1 MNYSQNFPGKMSF
14 VCNCVYFIFHLTP
27 CHKYAGKKNLGSP
40 SAEQISLSIAFLL
53 RKRLIIMFQ
62 SDAAH
67 CEICSAAISKKKKN
81 AFHRKTSA
89 WLTANSENNCLDTI
103 ILACEKEM
111 DGKDLV
117 LMHT

>member
-1 MNYSQNFPGKMSF
+1 MLPTVKF
-14 VCNCVYFIFHLTP
+14 VPLP
-27 CHKYAGKKNLGSP
+27 
-40 SAEQISLSIAFLL
+40 FL
-53 RKRLIIMFQ
+53 
-62 SDAAH
+62 
-67 CEICSAAISKKKKN
+67 KKN

-89 WLTANSENNCLDTI
+89 WLTANSENNYLDTI